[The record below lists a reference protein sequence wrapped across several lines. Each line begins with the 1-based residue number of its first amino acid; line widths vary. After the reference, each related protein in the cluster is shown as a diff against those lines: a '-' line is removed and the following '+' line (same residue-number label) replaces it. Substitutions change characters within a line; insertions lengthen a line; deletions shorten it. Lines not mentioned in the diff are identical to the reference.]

1 MKKRKLQKIML
12 YVGGTLL
19 SLILLFNIY
28 IILQSI
34 LKPNEIPSFL
44 GYKPFIVASSSME
57 NTIYKGDLLIVKKE
71 SASKVEV
78 DDIIAYKNNKD
89 YIVHRVFSITNEG
102 DFETKGDNNTDKDD
116 YVVSKNSLEGVYKA
130 RIPYLGSI
138 LLYLS
143 KTETLVIILL
153 TIGLL
158 GTILLI
164 LEEKKK

>member
-19 SLILLFNIY
+19 SLILLFNVY

-44 GYKPFIVASSSME
+44 GYKPFIVASYSME

-71 SASKVEV
+71 EASKVEV

-89 YIVHRVFSITNEG
+89 YIVHRVSSITNEG